1 MLGLCHDDL
10 MILAGT
16 MGAVSWGLWYVIVQY
31 DTIPITPAS
40 QATFDFGDKYRQ
52 MESSDVVMK
61 ISRYVNRF

>member
-16 MGAVSWGLWYVIVQY
+16 MEGLPGGYGI
-31 DTIPITPAS
+31 IPARH
-40 QATFDFGDKYRQ
+40 ATFYFGDKYRQ